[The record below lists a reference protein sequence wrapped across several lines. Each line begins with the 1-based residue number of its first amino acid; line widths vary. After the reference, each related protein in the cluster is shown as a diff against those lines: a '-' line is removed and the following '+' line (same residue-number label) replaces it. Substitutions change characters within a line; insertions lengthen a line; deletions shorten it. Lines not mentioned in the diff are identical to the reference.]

1 MSNSSGFAPFQVAAF
16 LARFPVFKNVQPT
29 LVASILAEATLE
41 IDPGTWGIQTQA
53 GIGLLA
59 AHKLMIDP
67 QGGDTR
73 LVAKDGSTTYSVQYE
88 ELRSM
93 VVVGVVV
100 SGPRTSLGHFD
111 QGGVPR
117 PYDGQ
122 FQGAWPGPGPCPPGW
137 QPWGYGPC
145 PPGWGSGQCLP
156 WSERPRTLRANT
168 STSPVMAWPGQVI
181 VCDTS
186 QGSVIVQLTA
196 IGLGQQITVSQD
208 PATSLAT
215 ATVTILGPN
224 GVNIAQPPPNNASFA
239 ASYVMSG
246 VQSEGESLTWYN
258 GGSQGGYLLR

>member
-1 MSNSSGFAPFQVAAF
+1 MSNSSGFAPFQVTAF

-73 LVAKDGSTTYSVQYE
+73 LVAKDGSTTYSKQYE

-93 VVVGVVV
+93 VVVGVIV
-100 SGPRTSLGHFD
+100 SGPRTTLGRFD
-111 QGGVPR
+111 QGGLPW
-117 PYDGQ
+117 PYDPQ
-122 FQGAWPGPGPCPPGW
+122 FEGAWPGPGPCPPGW
-137 QPWGYGPC
+137 QLGGFRRE
-145 PPGWGSGQCLP
+145 PGCLP

-168 STSPVMAWPGQVI
+168 SNSPVMAWPGQVI

-186 QGSVIVQLTA
+186 QGNVIVQLTA
-196 IGLGQQITVSQD
+196 IPFGESITVSQD
-208 PATSLAT
+208 PATSLLT
-215 ATVTILGPN
+215 NTVTILGPT
-224 GVNIAQPPPNNASFA
+224 GVDIAQPPPNNGEFEP
-239 ASYVMSG
+239 SYVISG
-246 VQSEGESLTWYN
+246 VSAEGTTLTWFN
-258 GGSQGGYLLR
+258 GGSQGGYLLKGAATS